1 MHNDSHDDDNILCLP
16 PINKVVPR
24 TFTGAFV
31 LSTIAKIISWI
42 IPKQMFDVASH
53 PMFVQFLIRFELLL
67 LCWVAHVRL
76 SKSLER
82 YFGGQIPSEI
92 SKSTIPSIISNYYL
106 LITASQFHLPFYSSR
121 LLPNTFA
128 LMLVTNAY
136 AEWFNNKPRRTA
148 ILLVFTTAIFRC
160 DVLLLL
166 FTIGL
171 TLLIR
176 RELSIGQAIATGIVT
191 GVCSLLLTVP
201 LDSLL
206 WGRLIWP
213 EFEVLFFNTVDNRS
227 SEWGTMAWHWY
238 FSRALPKG
246 MLLTALLI
254 PLSFLKLPEFVSRWT
269 STQRQLVWK
278 ERQFS
283 VLFDLRLLHFV
294 IPVLG
299 FVALYSSLPHKEI
312 RFIFPALPM
321 LNICAAYGMS
331 RLHLV
336 AFPIDNERK
345 GKSKEE
351 KATYNYWVTTVMY
364 ICGIGSVACTM
375 LGSFLFVMLSKENY
389 PGGVALNRLRYHLET
404 SVPLQ
409 PPIAPTK
416 ELPSS
421 SLDIT
426 RNVLEDRQRKW
437 QNVHVHID
445 VAAAMTGVSLFG
457 QRYASHRHVSGEVY
471 GPFSIDKS
479 GYEKENNLRGAH
491 GKYTHL
497 LTEKET
503 VKGYHAIITVPGHP
517 RFNIRNLRI
526 ETRDAIYIL
535 ERD

>member
-166 FTIGL
+166 FTVGL
-171 TLLIR
+171 ALLIR
-176 RELSIGQAIATGIVT
+176 RELSIVQAIATGIVT

-227 SEWGTMAWHWY
+227 GEWGTMAWHWY

-269 STQRQLVWK
+269 SAQRQLVWK

-283 VLFDLRLLHFV
+283 VLFDLRLLHF
-294 IPVLG
+294 
-299 FVALYSSLPHKEI
+299 
-312 RFIFPALPM
+312 
-321 LNICAAYGMS
+321 C
-331 RLHLV
+331 
-336 AFPIDNERK
+336 
-345 GKSKEE
+345 
-351 KATYNYWVTTVMY
+351 
-364 ICGIGSVACTM
+364 C
-375 LGSFLFVMLSKENY
+375 
-389 PGGVALNRLRYHLET
+389 
-404 SVPLQ
+404 
-409 PPIAPTK
+409 
-416 ELPSS
+416 
-421 SLDIT
+421 
-426 RNVLEDRQRKW
+426 
-437 QNVHVHID
+437 
-445 VAAAMTGVSLFG
+445 
-457 QRYASHRHVSGEVY
+457 
-471 GPFSIDKS
+471 
-479 GYEKENNLRGAH
+479 
-491 GKYTHL
+491 L
-497 LTEKET
+497 LI
-503 VKGYHAIITVPGHP
+503 V
-517 RFNIRNLRI
+517 
-526 ETRDAIYIL
+526 
-535 ERD
+535 